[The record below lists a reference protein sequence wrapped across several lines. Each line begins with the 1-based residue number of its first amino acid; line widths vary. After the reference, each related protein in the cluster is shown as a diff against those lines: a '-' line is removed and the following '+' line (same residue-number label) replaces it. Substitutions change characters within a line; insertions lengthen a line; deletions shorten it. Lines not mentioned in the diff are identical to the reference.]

1 MVFAHPGSK
10 TRHRRLFSL
19 AKTTRKLTC
28 ASCRLPPHLHLPF
41 LCLFP
46 PLLAASMRLQKRR
59 KRKDH
64 SPKKFSAL
72 RPARQ
77 DTECAFST
85 TPVSKSSPQGSKT
98 RAFLGV
104 AGNSPKA
111 SQEGPKR
118 PPRRLP
124 GARPPK
130 PRGQAP
136 QEAKGVLA
144 IVLYRSNWPSDL
156 KI

>member
-1 MVFAHPGSK
+1 M
-10 TRHRRLFSL
+10 
-19 AKTTRKLTC
+19 
-28 ASCRLPPHLHLPF
+28 PPRVHLPF
-41 LCLFP
+41 LCLFSA
-46 PLLAASMRLQKRR
+46 LLAASMRLQKRR
-59 KRKDH
+59 KRKDR

-118 PPRRLP
+118 PPGSLP
-124 GARPPK
+124 GARPPRATPRRPMCVFYRILHVK
-130 PRGQAP
+130 LAPALKNLRFFDGFRPPRGF
-136 QEAKGVLA
+136 QEASKRPPRGFQEA
-144 IVLYRSNWPSDL
+144 SKRPPRGF
-156 KI
+156 